1 MSQRTQT
8 AITCCLIGFLVG
20 LAITFLFGCRP
31 SDTQP
36 IGTSTQPIMVKNNAT
51 ANWTVLTLVEVGGHR
66 FLLVQGAN
74 EAFACEVTDASKVEA
89 K

>member
-1 MSQRTQT
+1 
-8 AITCCLIGFLVG
+8 
-20 LAITFLFGCRP
+20 
-31 SDTQP
+31 
-36 IGTSTQPIMVKNNAT
+36 MVKNNAT